1 MDRSLRRELKSVF
14 GNNNYW
20 FNTSNFKNAVEIKI
34 RSGNDVIEFLVP
46 KEMVSASS
54 VRLFVLWTTLPSLL
68 LIIIALI
75 FLKNQT
81 KPLVKLAKAAERFG
95 KGDYVNDFRASGSQ
109 EIRKAAFEFDRMAKR
124 INRHLNQRA
133 EMLSGISHDL
143 RTPLTRLKLQLA
155 MLKQKEVSDN
165 MSKDIDEME
174 KMLNDYLQFAKTQ
187 TQESTT
193 MVNINNL
200 LSASKKFKHKNIFMN
215 SASPGVISLFLSN
228 SYYSSRNEYL
238 DAISNAMKDEY
249 EEIVNSG
256 IKLQIDCPDLAL
268 SRHMT
273 FKRESDEDFIKIAYQ
288 NMEIL
293 NHSLHNISPEMLRL
307 HVCWGNYEGPHIH
320 DIPIE
325 KIFDV
330 LMSFKGNYLL
340 FESSNPR
347 HQHEWEIFDKLKNK
361 IPENKVL
368 IPGVLDTTSNFVE
381 HSSLVKQRIE
391 KFVNIVGKERVIA
404 GTDCGFGTFAGFGNV
419 DPDIAYLKLQSLV
432 DGASKVN

>member
-1 MDRSLRRELKSVF
+1 
-14 GNNNYW
+14 
-20 FNTSNFKNAVEIKI
+20 
-34 RSGNDVIEFLVP
+34 
-46 KEMVSASS
+46 
-54 VRLFVLWTTLPSLL
+54 
-68 LIIIALI
+68 
-75 FLKNQT
+75 
-81 KPLVKLAKAAERFG
+81 
-95 KGDYVNDFRASGSQ
+95 
-109 EIRKAAFEFDRMAKR
+109 
-124 INRHLNQRA
+124 
-133 EMLSGISHDL
+133 
-143 RTPLTRLKLQLA
+143 
-155 MLKQKEVSDN
+155 
-165 MSKDIDEME
+165 MSKISYATYVKDRYNGFAGDSERNPPLDLE
-174 KMLNDYLQFAKTQ
+174 KFPNYMKKIADSGGTPTYSRPCCVSEITSKHNNDL
-187 TQESTT
+187 S
-193 MVNINNL
+193 NDINNL
-200 LSASKKFKHKNIFMN
+200 LSASKKFEHKNIFMN

-249 EEIVNSG
+249 EEIVNFG
-256 IKLQIDCPDLAL
+256 IKLQLDCPDLAL

-273 FKRESDEDFIKIAYQ
+273 FKGESDEDFIKIAYQ

-293 NHSLHNISPEMLRL
+293 NHSLQNIAPEMLRL

-432 DGASKVN
+432 EGASKVI